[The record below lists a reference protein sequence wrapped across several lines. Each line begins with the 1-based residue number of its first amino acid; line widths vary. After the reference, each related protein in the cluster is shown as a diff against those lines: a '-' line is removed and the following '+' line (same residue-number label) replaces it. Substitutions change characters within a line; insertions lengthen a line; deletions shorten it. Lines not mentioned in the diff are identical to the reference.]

1 MSFKTAEFVISAD
14 VADAGT
20 FTVNYPTG
28 TNRGDFEFAMG
39 HYMTINGTRY
49 NQPEDI
55 GLSFGTSAVTVTNRS
70 GGTIP
75 ATGRGFFNFA
85 RAGHSAAIKG
95 RNGVYQNT
103 AKRTNE
109 VKTVIINLGAPIVGD
124 VDGLVT
130 GYTGAAGAIPLNGA
144 LVGSDGIAV
153 LDVPRCIVVDS
164 GGADTSVITIT
175 GTDEY
180 GRVMKENI
188 TTNGT
193 TAVNGVK
200 AFKTVTGISGS
211 LTAANG
217 IFIGT
222 TNILGLPIHVPK
234 ATVGYILKELQD
246 DAVATAGTVVAGLAR
261 NTESTATTA
270 DVRGTYLPNATPD
283 GAKAFS
289 LVVVVP
295 DPEYQGN
302 PQYAG

>member
-28 TNRGDFEFAMG
+28 FNRGDFEFAVG

-85 RAGHSAAIKG
+85 RSGQTIAVKG
-95 RNGVYQNT
+95 RNGTVPNT
-103 AKRTNE
+103 AKRVNGAQ
-109 VKTVIINLGAPIVGD
+109 VVVINLGAPITAD
-124 VDGLVT
+124 ADGICASQSGT
-130 GYTGAAGAIPLNGA
+130 AATAMTINGA
-144 LVGSDGIAV
+144 LASGGVATF
-153 LDVPRCIVVDS
+153 DVPRNVV
-164 GGADTSVITIT
+164 GAWTNTATLTVT

-180 GRVMKENI
+180 GKTIVE
-188 TTNGT
+188 TSASGT
-193 TAVNGVK
+193 SMAGVK
-200 AFKTVTGISGS
+200 AFKTITSVVPSANITSATVGSGDV
-211 LTAANG
+211 
-217 IFIGT
+217 
-222 TNILGLPIHVPK
+222 LGLPIHVPK
-234 ATVGYILKELQD
+234 ATTGYILKEIQD
-246 DAVATAGTVVAGLAR
+246 DALATAGTVVAGLAK

-270 DVRGTYLPNATPD
+270 DVRGTYDPNAACD
-283 GAKAFS
+283 GAKAFT
-289 LVVVVP
+289 LIAVVP

>member
-20 FTVNYPTG
+20 FTVSYPTG

-55 GLSFGTSAVTVTNRS
+55 GVAFGASSITVTNRS

-85 RAGHSAAIKG
+85 RLGQTIAVKG
-95 RNGVYQNT
+95 RNGLVPNT
-103 AKRTNE
+103 AKRVTGVE
-109 VKTVIINLGAPIVGD
+109 TVAINLGAPITAD
-124 VDGLVT
+124 ADGICASQSGT
-130 GYTGAAGAIPLNGA
+130 AATAMTINGA
-144 LVGSDGIAV
+144 LASGGVATF
-153 LDVPRCIVVDS
+153 DVPRNVV
-164 GGADTSVITIT
+164 GAWTGTAVLTIT

-180 GRVMKENI
+180 GKTLVESSAS
-188 TTNGT
+188 GT
-193 TAVNGVK
+193 SMAGVK
-200 AFKTVTGISGS
+200 AFKTITSVVPSANITSATVGSGDV
-211 LTAANG
+211 
-217 IFIGT
+217 
-222 TNILGLPIHVPK
+222 LGLPIHVPK

-270 DVRGTYLPNATPD
+270 DIRGTYDPNAACD
-283 GAKAFS
+283 GAKAFT
-289 LVVVVP
+289 LIALVP

>member
-1 MSFKTAEFVISAD
+1 MSFKAVEFALSAD
-14 VADAGT
+14 TADAGT

-28 TNRGDFEFAMG
+28 MNRGDFEFAMG

-75 ATGRGFFNFA
+75 AASRAFFNFA
-85 RAGHSAAIKG
+85 RAGQTTSIKG
-95 RNGVYQNT
+95 RNGTVPNT

-109 VKTVIINLGAPIVGD
+109 AKVVVINLGAPITAD
-124 VDGLVT
+124 ADGVCASQSGT
-130 GYTGAAGAIPLNGA
+130 AATAMTINGA
-144 LVGSDGIAV
+144 LASGGVATF
-153 LDVPRCIVVDS
+153 DVPRNVV
-164 GGADTSVITIT
+164 GAWTNTATLTVT

-180 GRVMKENI
+180 GKTLVE
-188 TTNGT
+188 TSGSGT
-193 TAVNGVK
+193 SMTGVK
-200 AFKTVTGISGS
+200 AFKTVTSVVPS
-211 LTAANG
+211 AN
-217 IFIGT
+217 ITSATVGT
-222 TNILGLPIHVPK
+222 GDVLGLPVHVPK
-234 ATVGYILKELQD
+234 ATTGYVLKEIQD
-246 DAVATAGTVVAGLAR
+246 DALATAGTVVAGLTR

-270 DVRGTYLPNATPD
+270 DVRGTYDPNAACD

-289 LVVVVP
+289 LIVVIP

>member
-28 TNRGDFEFAMG
+28 FNRGDFEFAVG

-70 GGTIP
+70 GGTIV

-85 RAGHSAAIKG
+85 RSGQTIAVKG
-95 RNGVYQNT
+95 RNGTVPNT
-103 AKRTNE
+103 AKRVNGAQ
-109 VKTVIINLGAPIVGD
+109 VVVINLGAPITAD
-124 VDGLVT
+124 PDGVCASQAGT
-130 GYTGAAGAIPLNGA
+130 AATAMTINGA
-144 LVGSDGIAV
+144 LATGGVATF
-153 LDVPRCIVVDS
+153 DVPRNIV
-164 GGADTSVITIT
+164 AAWTTTSVLTVT

-180 GRVMKENI
+180 GKVVVESSAS
-188 TTNGT
+188 GT
-193 TAVNGVK
+193 SMAGVK
-200 AFKTVTGISGS
+200 AFKTVTSVVPSISITGA
-211 LTAANG
+211 TV
-217 IFIGT
+217 GT
-222 TNILGLPIHVPK
+222 GDVLGLPVHVPK

-246 DAVATAGTVVAGLAR
+246 DAVATAGTVVAGLTK

-270 DVRGTYLPNATPD
+270 DVRGTYDPNAACN
-283 GAKAFS
+283 GALAFT
-289 LVVVVP
+289 LIAVVP

-302 PQYAG
+302 PQFAG

>member
-28 TNRGDFEFAMG
+28 FNRGDFEFAVG

-70 GGTIP
+70 GGTIA

-85 RAGHSAAIKG
+85 RSGQSIAIKG
-95 RNGVYQNT
+95 RNGTVPNT
-103 AKRTNE
+103 AKRVNGAQ
-109 VKTVIINLGAPIVGD
+109 VVVINLGAPITAD
-124 VDGLVT
+124 ADGICASQSGT
-130 GYTGAAGAIPLNGA
+130 AATAMTINGA
-144 LVGSDGIAV
+144 LTSGGVATF
-153 LDVPRCIVVDS
+153 DVPRNVV
-164 GGADTSVITIT
+164 GAWTNTATLTVT

-180 GRVMKENI
+180 GKTLVE
-188 TTNGT
+188 TSASGT
-193 TAVNGVK
+193 SMAGVK
-200 AFKTVTGISGS
+200 AFKTITSVVPSANITSATVGSGDV
-211 LTAANG
+211 
-217 IFIGT
+217 
-222 TNILGLPIHVPK
+222 LGLPIHVPK

-246 DAVATAGTVVAGLAR
+246 DAVATAGTVVAGLTK

-270 DVRGTYLPNATPD
+270 DVRGTYDPNAACD
-283 GAKAFS
+283 GAKAFT
-289 LVVVVP
+289 LIAVVP

>member
-55 GLSFGTSAVTVTNRS
+55 GVSFGASAITITNNS

-85 RAGHSAAIKG
+85 RSGQTIAVKG

-103 AKRTNE
+103 AKRTTGAQ
-109 VKTVIINLGAPIVGD
+109 VVVLSLGAPIVGD

-130 GYTGAAGAIPLNGA
+130 GFTGDAGAITMDGD

-153 LDVPRCIVVDS
+153 LDVPRALVVDS

-180 GRVMKENI
+180 GRTMVENI
-188 TTNGT
+188 TANGT
-193 TAVNGVK
+193 TAVNGKK
-200 AFKTVTGISGS
+200 AFKTVTSISGS
-211 LTAANG
+211 VAAANG

-222 TNILGLPIHVPK
+222 TNIIGLPIHVPK
-234 ATVGYILKELQD
+234 TTVGYILKELQD
-246 DAVATAGTVVAGLAR
+246 DAVATAGTVVAGLTR

-283 GAKAFS
+283 GAKAFT
-289 LVVVVP
+289 LIAVVP

>member
-28 TNRGDFEFAMG
+28 FNRGDFEFAMG

-70 GGTIP
+70 GGTIA

-85 RAGHSAAIKG
+85 RLGETIAVKG
-95 RNGVYQNT
+95 RNGTVPNT
-103 AKRTNE
+103 AKRVAGVE
-109 VKTVIINLGAPIVGD
+109 IVAINLGAPITANANGVCASQAG
-124 VDGLVT
+124 T
-130 GYTGAAGAIPLNGA
+130 AATAMTINGA
-144 LVGSDGIAV
+144 LASGGVATF
-153 LDVPRCIVVDS
+153 DVPRNVV
-164 GGADTSVITIT
+164 GAWTNTAVLTVT

-180 GRVMKENI
+180 GKTVVENSAS
-188 TTNGT
+188 GT
-193 TAVNGVK
+193 TMAGVK
-200 AFKTVTGISGS
+200 AFKTITSVVPSANITGATVGSGDV
-211 LTAANG
+211 
-217 IFIGT
+217 
-222 TNILGLPIHVPK
+222 LGLPIHVPK

-270 DVRGTYLPNATPD
+270 DVRGTYDPNAACD
-283 GAKAFS
+283 GAKAFT
-289 LVVVVP
+289 LIAVVP

-302 PQYAG
+302 PQFAG

>member
-1 MSFKTAEFVISAD
+1 MSFKAVEFALSAD
-14 VADAGT
+14 TADAGT

-28 TNRGDFEFAMG
+28 MNRGDFEFAMG

-75 ATGRGFFNFA
+75 AASRAFFNFA
-85 RAGHSAAIKG
+85 RTGTTTTIKG
-95 RNGVYQNT
+95 RNGTVPVT

-109 VKTVIINLGAPIVGD
+109 AKVVVINLGAPITAD
-124 VDGLVT
+124 ADGICASQAGT
-130 GYTGAAGAIPLNGA
+130 AATAMTINGA
-144 LVGSDGIAV
+144 LASGGVATF
-153 LDVPRCIVVDS
+153 DVPRNVV
-164 GGADTSVITIT
+164 GAWTTSAKLTIT

-180 GRVMKENI
+180 GKTIVE
-188 TTNGT
+188 T
-193 TAVNGVK
+193 TASSGTSHTGLK
-200 AFKTVTGISGS
+200 AFKTITSVVPD
-211 LTAANG
+211 
-217 IFIGT
+217 
-222 TNILGLPIHVPK
+222 TNITGATVGSGDVLGLPVHVPK
-234 ATVGYILKELQD
+234 ATTGYVLKELQD
-246 DAVATAGTVVAGLAR
+246 DAVATAGTVVAGLTR

-270 DVRGTYLPNATPD
+270 DVRGTYDPNAACD

-289 LVVVVP
+289 LIVVIP